1 MKKFKTTIRN
11 HNIKHTSNKSEF
23 SDYKHEKLKTLK
35 FTKIKKKSMIKT
47 FQYLK
52 SSKIVNFEKSNNRKI
67 KRSKP
72 LKVQQSKKSNILEFT
87 N

>member
-35 FTKIKKKSMIKT
+35 FTKNKDKSMIKT

-52 SSKIVNFEKSNNRKI
+52 NSKFVKFEKSKNRTI

-72 LKVQQSKKSNILEFT
+72 LKVQQFKISNI
-87 N
+87 